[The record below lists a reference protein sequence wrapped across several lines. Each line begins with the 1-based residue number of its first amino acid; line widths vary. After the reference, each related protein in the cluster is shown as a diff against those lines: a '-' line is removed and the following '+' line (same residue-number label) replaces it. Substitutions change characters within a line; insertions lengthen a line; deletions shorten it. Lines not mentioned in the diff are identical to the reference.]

1 MDEPTTGL
9 DPETSYSLMN
19 TIKEL
24 SKEKTII
31 LVTHNPAEIALS
43 DRVVMIDKGRLIADG
58 SPLELVEKGC
68 LDSVLTKKGI
78 ESYEELYDGVRK
90 KLKERELIE
99 NIFDSEEE
107 KPLSDES
114 LQEKRKFLEEKR
126 DKYIH
131 TRKIQ
136 ILSQKTMRKKK
147 NGR

>member
-1 MDEPTTGL
+1 M
-9 DPETSYSLMN
+9 
-19 TIKEL
+19 
-24 SKEKTII
+24 
-31 LVTHNPAEIALS
+31 
-43 DRVVMIDKGRLIADG
+43 
-58 SPLELVEKGC
+58 
-68 LDSVLTKKGI
+68 DSVLTKKGI